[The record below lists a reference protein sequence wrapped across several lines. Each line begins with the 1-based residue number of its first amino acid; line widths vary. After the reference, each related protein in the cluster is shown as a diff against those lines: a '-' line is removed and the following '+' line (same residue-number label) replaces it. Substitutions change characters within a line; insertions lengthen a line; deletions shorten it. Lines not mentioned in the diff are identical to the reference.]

1 MLSETGRSR
10 SHVQPG
16 PLVAIR
22 AGHPG
27 ADPWI
32 TIAVAVIIARTGW
45 SILRATVP
53 VLVDERAVDA
63 DRIQRVAESV
73 PDVNAAYG
81 IRSRGRPGEMFA
93 ELTIAVA
100 SRLDVTSAHEIADEI
115 ERRVGG
121 ELGTREVV
129 VHVEPA

>member
-81 IRSRGRPGEMFA
+81 IRSRGRPGEMF
-93 ELTIAVA
+93 
-100 SRLDVTSAHEIADEI
+100 RRADHRGGFAA
-115 ERRVGG
+115 RRDQRPRDRG
-121 ELGTREVV
+121 
-129 VHVEPA
+129 